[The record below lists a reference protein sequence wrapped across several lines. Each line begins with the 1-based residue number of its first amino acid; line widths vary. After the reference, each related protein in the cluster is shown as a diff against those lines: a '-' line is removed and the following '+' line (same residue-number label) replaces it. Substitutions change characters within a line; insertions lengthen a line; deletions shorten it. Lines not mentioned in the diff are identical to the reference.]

1 MIIEEIAE
9 PFLESVNEPKA
20 YAQRVAKTGPK
31 SRANVGVWESLS
43 PWGVMRRY
51 RMTDSIRRRLL
62 WASPME
68 SCKLNP

>member
-31 SRANVGVWESLS
+31 SRANVRV
-43 PWGVMRRY
+43 
-51 RMTDSIRRRLL
+51 
-62 WASPME
+62 
-68 SCKLNP
+68 